1 MSVVAL
7 FFNGGGGKGLVMVKA
22 KRER

>member
-22 KRER
+22 KREG